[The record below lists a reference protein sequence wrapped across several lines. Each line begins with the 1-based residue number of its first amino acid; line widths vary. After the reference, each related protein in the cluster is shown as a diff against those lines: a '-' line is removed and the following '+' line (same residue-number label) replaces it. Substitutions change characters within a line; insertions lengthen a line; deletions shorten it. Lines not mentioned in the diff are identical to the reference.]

1 MHTLHTQQA
10 FCTQGWDHL
19 QLFTKY
25 SYKSDMTGNDR
36 GVDISFGQPGNNSK
50 GSKEKCGKCHSGGG
64 VRLRQFFTK
73 NIIKI

>member
-25 SYKSDMTGNDR
+25 SYKSDMTSNDR
-36 GVDISFGQPGNNSK
+36 GVNTLFGQTCNDSK
-50 GSKEKCGKCHSGGG
+50 G
-64 VRLRQFFTK
+64 
-73 NIIKI
+73 